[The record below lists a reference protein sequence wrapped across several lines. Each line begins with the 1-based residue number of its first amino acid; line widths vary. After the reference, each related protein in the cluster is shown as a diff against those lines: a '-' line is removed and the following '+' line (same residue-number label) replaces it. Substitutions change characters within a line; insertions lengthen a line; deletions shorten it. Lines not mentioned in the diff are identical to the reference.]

1 MTRDERAAANRARVL
16 KAAGALFRRKGFHGA
31 GVDEIAEAAGF
42 SKGVVYSQFGSK
54 DDLFLALLEEHAA
67 ARIARTRERAAAAPP
82 GRALGEVSAEN
93 LAVWRQDPEWYLLFV
108 EFRAHAARH
117 PDVNR
122 RFAALHRKLLLQVAE
137 VFEVLA
143 EGAHPDPRF
152 DAVDFAR
159 LIVRLDA
166 GAVLEQ
172 VVEGPGSSFE
182 LASHAFDLLLNE
194 HAPGNGPWDGSGSPP
209 GSG

>member
-1 MTRDERAAANRARVL
+1 MTRDARASANRARVMG
-16 KAAGALFRRKGFHGA
+16 AAGELFRRKGFHGA

-54 DDLFLALLEEHAA
+54 DDLFLALLEEHGE
-67 ARIARTRERAAAAPP
+67 ARIAQTRARAEAAAP
-82 GRALGEVSAEN
+82 GRAREAVSGEN
-93 LAVWRQDPEWYLLFV
+93 LAVWRQDPEWYLLLV

-122 RFAALHRKLLLQVAE
+122 RFADLHRKFLDQIAE

-143 EGAHPDPRF
+143 KGAHPDPRF
-152 DAVDFAR
+152 DSYDFAR

-172 VVEGPGSSFE
+172 VVVGPGSSFE
-182 LASHAFDLLLNE
+182 LASHAFDLLLHE
-194 HAPGNGPWDGSGSPP
+194 GAPGVGSGDTGPHPP
-209 GSG
+209 GSE